1 MRELVFFE
9 YKKMMK
15 RKSVWISVCAMLFV
29 VLLCSNLS
37 LLGSV
42 YVDDHKVFSHFE
54 EIQIRRE
61 GGEKL
66 EGAVLEEGFL
76 EKNVEEYEVY
86 LADRN
91 SGKVTWENYQT
102 VQEEVASAQLLSW
115 WVERLAPG
123 FQEEMQADN
132 FYSRREE
139 SMEESW
145 KVAGFSSGEIQ
156 AHGEQ
161 NERIATP
168 FTYSYCESY
177 EKFALYWVSNMIVL
191 AMAVAVCVAPVFAE
205 EYSTGMDV
213 LQHSSRKGRGKLV
226 AAKLITGFSFTLL
239 LGAVTFVTSL
249 AMEICIYGSGS
260 LDAPIQMIGSLLLS
274 SYPFTV
280 GEMLL
285 LLFFASEISLLV
297 LAAVVM
303 FCSARMNSSF
313 GPVLVGVLLSL
324 LSVVKEMIPSWM
336 ITLRKIASMLPGPF
350 ASCESLFDERFWK
363 LGGIYLKSYEYVP
376 VIYAIMILLFCGLAY
391 RSFVRGKN
399 VCT

>member
-86 LADRN
+86 LADRD
-91 SGKVTWENYQT
+91 SGKITWENYQT
-102 VQEEVASAQLLSW
+102 VQEEVASAQLLSTH
-115 WVERLAPG
+115 
-123 FQEEMQADN
+123 Q
-132 FYSRREE
+132 E

-145 KVAGFSSGEIQ
+145 KAAGFSSGEIQ
-156 AHGEQ
+156 AHREQ

-213 LQHSSRKGRGKLV
+213 LQRSSRKGRGKLV

-260 LDAPIQMIGSLLLS
+260 LDAPIQMMESLLLS

>member
-86 LADRN
+86 LADRD

-145 KVAGFSSGEIQ
+145 KAAGFSSGEIQ
-156 AHGEQ
+156 AHREQ

-191 AMAVAVCVAPVFAE
+191 AMAVAVCVAPIFAE

-213 LQHSSRKGRGKLV
+213 LQRSSRKGRGKLV
-226 AAKLITGFSFTLL
+226 AAKLITGFSFTLF
-239 LGAVTFVTSL
+239 LGAVTFVISL

-260 LDAPIQMIGSLLLS
+260 LDAPIQMMESLLLS

-313 GPVLVGVLLSL
+313 GPVLVGGVTKFIVSGKRNDSFLDDNPAENCFYAAGTFC
-324 LSVVKEMIPSWM
+324 K
-336 ITLRKIASMLPGPF
+336 LRKFI
-350 ASCESLFDERFWK
+350 
-363 LGGIYLKSYEYVP
+363 
-376 VIYAIMILLFCGLAY
+376 
-391 RSFVRGKN
+391 
-399 VCT
+399 